1 MARARLVGNKISR
14 SERVNSL
21 PVPAAL
27 LYTWLITHLDRE
39 GRFSGNPRI
48 VKNSVFPLQNFT
60 LATIDKWLNQMQDLK
75 DDLTGFG
82 LIERYEAG
90 GNQYLWMPGFDG
102 EQSPQGGNKW
112 KKNETPSDIPPPP
125 GLPAPVPAGEPVAE
139 SDDDILDP
147 VFKQM
152 VAEYIANISDKIGP
166 MTSQRLQA
174 IEDEYPEGWFGKAME
189 EAVAH
194 GKRNLKYIEAILDR
208 WKTENVD
215 PFTAQKTGGSTGHE
229 RIIDYQD

>member
-27 LYTWLITHLDRE
+27 LFTWLITHLDRE

-60 LATIDKWLNQMQDLK
+60 LATIDRWLDLMQSLK
-75 DDLTGFG
+75 DDIYGFG

-90 GNQYLWMPGFDG
+90 GNQYLWCPGFDG

-125 GLPAPVPAGEPVAE
+125 GLPAPIPEEAAPSTE

-152 VAEYIANISDKIGP
+152 VRIYIDNISDKLGSVI
-166 MTSQRLQA
+166 SQRLQA
-174 IEDEYPEGWFGKAME
+174 IQDEYPEGWFSKAVE
-189 EAVAH
+189 EAVAYN
-194 GKRNLKYIEAILDR
+194 KRNLKYIERILER
-208 WKTENVD
+208 WKNENVD
-215 PFTAQKTGGSTGHE
+215 PLKKGGPGPSKHE
-229 RIIDYQD
+229 RIINYED